1 MMVRQV
7 ARQFYG
13 LGEVHRLVYG
23 GRTSGENGRTLTP
36 ALGLAR
42 IAA

>member
-13 LGEVHRLVYG
+13 LGEVHRLVYW
-23 GRTSGENGRTLTP
+23 RPTSGENGRTLTP
-36 ALGLAR
+36 ALG
-42 IAA
+42 